1 MFASTIDNKA
11 IDNLPY
17 VTLNGKIQVVTTQ
30 KQLDKALEYLSAC
43 NTVGFDTETKPRFS
57 AGKMY
62 RPAILQLSTPE
73 MSYVIHL
80 KKVGLP
86 ENLSAFLSNPS
97 VIKVGAA
104 VRDDIIGL
112 QRYAPFTPGGFTDL
126 QDMAQQYGIAEKSVR
141 KLSAIVLGKRV
152 SKTQQTTNWETYPL
166 SEAQLQYAAT
176 DSYVCLKIYQTLLAN
191 EQEKKT
197 PKERMYEETIRQAAA
212 LIDPES
218 GTVTNL
224 ANMAALL
231 KETFHFWWVG
241 FYLAD
246 KQKNQLILGPFQ
258 GPPACTRIA
267 CGRGVCGTAW
277 KKGETIVVP
286 DVEKFPGHI
295 ACSSRSRSE
304 IVVPLKNASGEFAGV
319 LDIDSERLET
329 FDKTDKMYLEE
340 LARLFE
346 KFL

>member
-112 QRYAPFTPGGFTDL
+112 QRYTPFL
-126 QDMAQQYGIAEKSVR
+126 QS
-141 KLSAIVLGKRV
+141 
-152 SKTQQTTNWETYPL
+152 
-166 SEAQLQYAAT
+166 
-176 DSYVCLKIYQTLLAN
+176 
-191 EQEKKT
+191 
-197 PKERMYEETIRQAAA
+197 
-212 LIDPES
+212 
-218 GTVTNL
+218 
-224 ANMAALL
+224 
-231 KETFHFWWVG
+231 
-241 FYLAD
+241 
-246 KQKNQLILGPFQ
+246 
-258 GPPACTRIA
+258 
-267 CGRGVCGTAW
+267 
-277 KKGETIVVP
+277 
-286 DVEKFPGHI
+286 
-295 ACSSRSRSE
+295 
-304 IVVPLKNASGEFAGV
+304 
-319 LDIDSERLET
+319 
-329 FDKTDKMYLEE
+329 
-340 LARLFE
+340 
-346 KFL
+346 

>member
-11 IDNLPY
+11 IDNLSY
-17 VTLNGKIQVVTTQ
+17 VTLNGNIQVVTTQ
-30 KQLDKALEYLSAC
+30 KQLDKAVEYLSSSDA
-43 NTVGFDTETKPRFS
+43 VGFDTETKPRFS

-62 RPAILQLSTPE
+62 RPAILQLSTAE
-73 MSYVIHL
+73 MSFIIHL
-80 KKVGLP
+80 NKLGLP
-86 ENLSAFLSNPS
+86 ENLASFLSNPS

-112 QRYAPFTPGGFTDL
+112 QQYTPFTPGGFTDL
-126 QDMAQQYGIAEKSVR
+126 QDMAQGYGIVEKSVR

-152 SKTQQTTNWETYPL
+152 SKTQQTTNWETFPL

-191 EQEKKT
+191 EQEKMT
-197 PKERMYEETIRQAAA
+197 PKERMYEETARQAAS

-231 KETFHFWWVG
+231 KETFHFLWVG
-241 FYLAD
+241 FYLVD
-246 KQKNQLILGPFQ
+246 KQKNQLILAPFQ

-267 CGRGVCGTAW
+267 FGRGVCGTAW

-286 DVEKFPGHI
+286 DVEEFPGHI
-295 ACSSRSRSE
+295 ACNSRSRSE
-304 IVVPLKNASGEFAGV
+304 IVVPLKNTSGEFAGI

-329 FDKTDKMYLEE
+329 FDNTDKMYLEE